1 LADEKK
7 SKLIML
13 FALINKDSAKAV
25 IEEILR
31 INREDAERERR
42 EKDFKREP
50 IELVVNSNGGAVY
63 DGLSIVA
70 AIESSK
76 TPVYT
81 YVYGYAMSMGLLIA
95 VSGHKRLCS
104 KFATFMYHQISTKP
118 YGKLEE
124 VRSSLEESLRLEAI
138 YDDYLLS
145 RANIRKSDLD
155 EVKRLKK
162 NWYISAEEALALK
175 LIDEII

>member
-1 LADEKK
+1 LVDEKK
-7 SKLIML
+7 SKLIIL
-13 FALINKDSAKAV
+13 SALINKDSAKIV
-25 IEEILR
+25 IEEILK
-31 INREDAERERR
+31 INREDTERERR

-50 IELVVNSNGGAVY
+50 IELVVNTNGGAVY

-76 TPVYT
+76 TPVFT

-95 VSGHKRLCS
+95 VSGHRRFCS
-104 KFATFMYHQISTKP
+104 RFATFMYHQISSRA
-118 YGKLEE
+118 YGKIQEIS
-124 VRSSLEESLRLEAI
+124 SSLEEAIRLEAI

-145 RANIRKSDLD
+145 KAEILKSDLD

-162 NWYISAEEALALK
+162 NWYISAEEALTLK